1 MTMGPMRSLL
11 WSAVVLAA
19 GLAITP
25 VQPAVADDDIGGV
38 SCLSG
43 SLHLRY
49 TPGLTFTEKTI
60 RVRGTG
66 DLSSC
71 QSSRRPGITRGVVR
85 VRATVTGKCPGPIDP
100 ASAKVTIAWNDG
112 TRSTVTESAFNR
124 EGKTLHVE
132 GDVAA
137 GVFKGGVV
145 RADGQAAGN
154 VIAAAAAC
162 LTGGFTRSS
171 ITVDRFSVGD

>member
-1 MTMGPMRSLL
+1 MRSLL
-11 WSAVVLAA
+11 WSAVALAA
-19 GLAITP
+19 GLVLTP
-25 VQPAVADDDIGGV
+25 LPPAAADDDTGGV

-43 SLHLRY
+43 TLQLRY

-71 QSSRRPGITRGVVR
+71 QSAKHPGITRGVVR
-85 VRATVTGKCPGPIDP
+85 VRATVTGRCPGPIDP
-100 ASAKVTIAWNDG
+100 ASAKVTITWNDG
-112 TRSTVTESAFNR
+112 SRSTITESAFSR
-124 EGKTLHVE
+124 VGKALHVE

-137 GVFKGGVV
+137 GAFKGGVAH
-145 RADGQAAGN
+145 ADGRATGN
-154 VIAAAAAC
+154 LIAAAAAC

-171 ITVDRFSVGD
+171 IVVERFSVDA